1 MLIAISPPGN
11 YLIFYSCCLLSH
23 LLIQHKKQYTSGLA
37 IFDALGV
44 DLVHG
49 WISDPRDD
57 ITYKTLHGKSYNQL
71 MDLVIKGRDA
81 TEEIRNILMT
91 IEHKTADLLRSNHSA
106 ETANKDHPT
115 NADWVE
121 ISEMDI
127 TETSSSN
134 QTEKK
139 DASSTLSTSN
149 LLPSCS
155 REEADRDSNL
165 NHVENCNENSE
176 VSSSNSAEITDS
188 NKLIEEVSH
197 LQKELK
203 RNQEIETAAHIISN
217 FLNDSS
223 HQLTIVGL
231 EKLSEY
237 ISDGQFC
244 VFFRNNHF
252 STITKHNGHLF
263 LLVTD
268 LGYANVNEVVWEKLD
283 DINGDTDYADCEFK
297 KPRPRSTM
305 TPSVPLLP
313 PETVLTQQRQ
323 QDRDLQ
329 LAIRLSEGE
338 ALDDEALDEEEAALV
353 EAAKELSL
361 HSYNQMSTDV
371 WSDTKP
377 KAESASTV
385 TDDNCSPTDTQQQE
399 ESSDYKLAL
408 QLQQQQEDLFMPQ
421 IVISDEALARQL
433 EAEERVA
440 AVSAR
445 RNPRPVNRNNNN
457 VTRKSDRGSTC
468 TVS

>member
-1 MLIAISPPGN
+1 M
-11 YLIFYSCCLLSH
+11 
-23 LLIQHKKQYTSGLA
+23 
-37 IFDALGV
+37 
-44 DLVHG
+44 
-49 WISDPRDD
+49 
-57 ITYKTLHGKSYNQL
+57 
-71 MDLVIKGRDA
+71 
-81 TEEIRNILMT
+81 
-91 IEHKTADLLRSNHSA
+91 
-106 ETANKDHPT
+106 
-115 NADWVE
+115 
-121 ISEMDI
+121 
-127 TETSSSN
+127 
-134 QTEKK
+134 
-139 DASSTLSTSN
+139 
-149 LLPSCS
+149 
-155 REEADRDSNL
+155 
-165 NHVENCNENSE
+165 
-176 VSSSNSAEITDS
+176 
-188 NKLIEEVSH
+188 
-197 LQKELK
+197 
-203 RNQEIETAAHIISN
+203 
-217 FLNDSS
+217 
-223 HQLTIVGL
+223 
-231 EKLSEY
+231 
-237 ISDGQFC
+237 
-244 VFFRNNHF
+244 
-252 STITKHNGHLF
+252 
-263 LLVTD
+263 VTD

-399 ESSDYKLAL
+399 VSSDYKLAL